1 MNTIDLEKIL
11 LKHTL
16 DSTIE
21 TLKKDTLKAMRD
33 AVEQALKIASEN
45 ATLLDDDGDV
55 GGSNYFIYKDDT
67 YHSDTIISVNKQ
79 SILDTI
85 KQVK

>member
-11 LKHTL
+11 LKHTF

-45 ATLLDDDGDV
+45 AMIEIDNV
-55 GGSNYFIYKDDT
+55 GEEIIICHINSDNYT
-67 YHSDTIISVNKQ
+67 TIQVNKQ
-79 SILDTI
+79 SILDII
-85 KQVK
+85 KQIK

>member
-1 MNTIDLEKIL
+1 MNNTIDLEKIL
-11 LKHTL
+11 LKHTF

-33 AVEQALKIASEN
+33 AVEQALKIAAED
-45 ATLLDDDGDV
+45 AMIEIDDNDGEPMIDNV
-55 GGSNYFIYKDDT
+55 
-67 YHSDTIISVNKQ
+67 HSDGYSTFKVNKQ